1 MPYVHVVVLKLKP
14 DATAEQKASI
24 LDGLAAL
31 PSQIPEILTFRV
43 GLDLKL
49 DPSGCHVGAVGTF
62 ESVDSYDVYAKHP
75 AHVGVIEEHIK
86 PVLEQ
91 RAAAQFTADDGV
103 TDWTASPPPLT
114 HVVLLK
120 LKDDA
125 TPEQKKAIVAALRRL
140 PAAINQ
146 IKRYR
151 VGRDAGNDRA
161 GFDLAIVGDFTSAD
175 DYGSYAKH
183 QQHVGVITALIKPIL
198 AERVAVQFSP
208 PPLPEAGG
216 PPLGLLSA
224 RPDIVPPNAS
234 TIELDVGR
242 GTTLRGRAWGPEDGE
257 PWLVLHGWL
266 DNCASFDYLCPLL
279 TDGGNRF
286 VCLDVAGAQKQ
297 NTPSFLRRF
306 SSTEKKLNEPFAK
319 TGSG

>member
-43 GLDLKL
+43 GLDLGL

-120 LKDDA
+120 LKSRT
-125 TPEQKKAIVAALRRL
+125 TPRQSRRRRSS
-140 PAAINQ
+140 Q
-146 IKRYR
+146 RS
-151 VGRDAGNDRA
+151 AGCR
-161 GFDLAIVGDFTSAD
+161 
-175 DYGSYAKH
+175 
-183 QQHVGVITALIKPIL
+183 
-198 AERVAVQFSP
+198 P
-208 PPLPEAGG
+208 P
-216 PPLGLLSA
+216 
-224 RPDIVPPNAS
+224 
-234 TIELDVGR
+234 
-242 GTTLRGRAWGPEDGE
+242 
-257 PWLVLHGWL
+257 
-266 DNCASFDYLCPLL
+266 
-279 TDGGNRF
+279 
-286 VCLDVAGAQKQ
+286 
-297 NTPSFLRRF
+297 
-306 SSTEKKLNEPFAK
+306 
-319 TGSG
+319 